1 MGAKG
6 SGRHYRFDTRLYTE
20 DFRNIDIREFNQRG
34 WLNNK
39 EPSTL
44 TWSRRGEKIASVQF
58 LVRTP
63 VQFPEEIP
71 NIRMRYN
78 VRKNA
83 GAWQELDYKIS
94 LTTTECNFGG
104 LRYWF
109 ICPDCNKRVCV
120 LYADI
125 LFKCRT
131 CLGIVHK
138 SRNESALDQATRRLK
153 KEKDNLWPVLD
164 LSLFDSVRSLYRPK
178 WMRHKTFDAK
188 HIELLALETKAT
200 NLMVSKFSNNYF

>member
-6 SGRHYRFDTRLYTE
+6 SGRHYRFDARLYTE

-34 WLNNK
+34 WLDKKGLN
-39 EPSTL
+39 TL

-58 LVRTP
+58 LVETP
-63 VQFPEEIP
+63 VQFPREIT
-71 NIRMRYN
+71 NISIKYN

-83 GAWQELDYKIS
+83 GAWQELDYKIN

-104 LRYWF
+104 VRYWF
-109 ICPDCNKRVCV
+109 ICPDCKKRVCV

-125 LFKCRT
+125 MFKCRT
-131 CLGIVHK
+131 CLGIVHR

-153 KEKDNLWPVLD
+153 KEKDNLWPELD

-178 WMRHKTFDAK
+178 WMRLNTYVKKKT
-188 HIELLALETKAT
+188 ELIGLESRLNK
-200 NLMVSKFSNNYF
+200 LMIDRFERTEF

>member
-34 WLNNK
+34 WLDNK

-58 LVRTP
+58 LVRTR
-63 VQFPEEIP
+63 VKFPEEMP
-71 NIRMRYN
+71 NIRMKYN

-83 GAWQELDYKIS
+83 GAWQELDYKIN

-104 LRYWF
+104 VRYWF

-125 LFKCRT
+125 MFKCRS

-153 KEKDNLWPVLD
+153 KEKDNLWPELD

-178 WMRHKTFDAK
+178 WMRLNTYVKK
-188 HIELLALETKAT
+188 KIKLIGLE
-200 NLMVSKFSNNYF
+200 SKLDKLIIDRFERTEF